1 MRSVRIAQLWAL
13 MIVAAVPSAA
23 AEIREGTS
31 IEQVATAYD
40 RAEEALENLKDASQS
55 GDLEHTKSALT
66 IYLRSLSGFH
76 TKLVR
81 QRLQR
86 QENGFLKTL
95 AARLSSQITTTEA
108 LAEIAHPSLSGALN
122 EATNHLRSALEFV
135 DYAVNRRKG
144 PSVNISIRGPESTNP
159 GARPG
164 HRTCFSGGG
173 TTVQDPLDVSVIW
186 L

>member
-13 MIVAAVPSAA
+13 IVVAAVPSAA
-23 AEIREGTS
+23 AEIREGAS

-66 IYLRSLSGFH
+66 VYLRFLSGFH

-81 QRLQR
+81 QHLQR
-86 QENGFLKTL
+86 QESGFLKTL
-95 AARLSSQITTTEA
+95 APRLTSQITTTEA

-135 DYAVNRRKG
+135 DYSVNRRRG

-159 GARPG
+159 GARAWPPYLLFG
-164 HRTCFSGGG
+164 RTEPQFR
-173 TTVQDPLDVSVIW
+173 IR
-186 L
+186 